1 MTIRQKPKKSP
12 LTSFVSMIVPDRIE
26 EAFGRVDE
34 YFTEHLK
41 LSFETPEGVTGV
53 LNELIRDHGEPI
65 RDALYALL
73 CDPDNKLRKI
83 VPVGMEDSGRAA
95 AVGVLVPM
103 LVAQFALAPA
113 VALLVA
119 TLVIDASAAN
129 AQKTVCEG
137 MVLQHKK
144 VARGIRAREHAVATS
159 SKSKKPRRPLA
170 GAGLKKDNA
179 ARKKTSGGKS
189 AHVKVTPPNRPDASK
204 PSPKSARKPY
214 PKTKNNPNSEQ

>member
-26 EAFGRVDE
+26 EAFDRVDE

-65 RDALYALL
+65 RNALYALL
-73 CDPDNKLRKI
+73 CDPDNKLRKM
-83 VPVGMEDSGRAA
+83 VPVGLEASGRAA
-95 AVGVLVPM
+95 AVGVLVPA

-144 VARGIRAREHAVATS
+144 VARGIRAREHAAATS
-159 SKSKKPRRPLA
+159 AKGKSPRRPLA
-170 GAGLKKDNA
+170 GAGLKKDGA
-179 ARKKTSGGKS
+179 ARKKTSGGKPPQ
-189 AHVKVTPPNRPDASK
+189 AKPTPANRPDASK
-204 PSPKSARKPY
+204 PSPKSVRKPY